1 MFGYKTDTMVI
12 LSLLSS
18 SSAPAFSKLGGSDF
32 ELGEG
37 SPRVVLAAA
46 CSPLPLAL
54 WTSPSA

>member
-1 MFGYKTDTMVI
+1 MIT
-12 LSLLSS
+12 LSLLPS

-46 CSPLPLAL
+46 CSLFPLAL